1 MLHKTYAIVL
11 KTIKYKESSIIL
23 TLFTEKFGARTYIVN
38 SVRTRKPRYS
48 MAFFQPLSLLDL
60 VVYNKETA
68 NINRVSEV
76 KPAVLF
82 SSIPYNSTKTAQTLF
97 LSELLNKL
105 IKEEHPAPD
114 LFHFMFNSIELF
126 DHLPDNYQN
135 FHLQFL
141 LKLSKYLGFA
151 AEAYHPLIR
160 DNFDVAQ
167 GKLLSDLLYN
177 PFARPPALTG
187 KARGDILEDILRFY
201 RNHSDEPLELK
212 SLKVF
217 KSMI

>member
-1 MLHKTYAIVL
+1 MLYKTKAIVL

-23 TLFTEKFGARTYIVN
+23 TLFTEKLGAKTYMVN
-38 SVRTRKPRYS
+38 SVRTKKPKHS
-48 MAFFQPLSLLDL
+48 MALFQSLSLLDL
-60 VVYNKETA
+60 VVYNRESA
-68 NINRVSEV
+68 NINRASEI

-82 SSIPYNSTKTAQTLF
+82 SSIPYNNTKTAQALF
-97 LSELLNKL
+97 LAELLNKL
-105 IKEEHPAPD
+105 IKEEHPSAE
-114 LFHFMFNSIELF
+114 LFEYIYNSIELF
-126 DHLPDNYQN
+126 DHLTENFQN

-177 PFARPPALTG
+177 PFDKPPVLTG
-187 KARGDILEDILRFY
+187 KARGDILDDILRFY
-201 RNHSDEPLELK
+201 RNHTDEPLDLK
-212 SLKVF
+212 SLQVF
-217 KSMI
+217 KSMV